1 MLTAAEKERHAR
13 SISVWG
19 EAVQQRLKNGKV
31 LVIGAGGVGSAVLL
45 YLAASGVGQ
54 IGIADGDTVELSN
67 LQRQIIHNEQSLGEN
82 KAISAARTV
91 SALNH
96 EVWVH
101 VLPEYV
107 TAESMAD
114 LAAEYDFVIDCAD
127 GIAAKQMINDGCLAA
142 GVPFCYCG
150 TFGYR
155 CQIMTCLPHQSACL
169 RCVFG
174 DTAESI
180 GGGTL
185 APCCGVI
192 GSMAAMEAIKYLTQT
207 GDLLTDRLLVMD
219 LETMHTQTVTVSPH
233 AACRCRG

>member
-1 MLTAAEKERHAR
+1 MLTAAEKERYAR

-19 EAVQQRLKNGKV
+19 EAAQERLKKGKV

-54 IGIADGDTVELSN
+54 IGIADGDSVELSN

-96 EVWVH
+96 EVWLH

-107 TAESMAD
+107 TAANMAD

-150 TFGYR
+150 TCGFRG
-155 CQIMTCLPHQSACL
+155 QIMTCLPHQSACL

-174 DTAESI
+174 DAVES

-185 APCCGVI
+185 APCCGAI
-192 GSMAAMEAIKYLTQT
+192 GSLAAMEALKYLTKT

-219 LETMHTQTVTVSPH
+219 LETMHTQTVTVAPA
-233 AACRCRG
+233 AACRCRR